1 MRSRDKHLQELV
13 TRLLFLPDNPVAAD
27 ATLVL
32 GMSLWQSPLKA
43 AVRLFRG
50 GSAGTLVFSG
60 GYNDRIG
67 RTEAEVMA
75 EAAIAQGVPPD
86 LILSENRARHTGEN
100 VQFGWDLIR
109 RTISG
114 ALSVNI
120 VAIAYHMPRAL
131 MTARAVMGPEV
142 TLGTLGYDSVHFDA
156 DTWHLSERGRRDVLN
171 EAAKLALYF
180 PDAIPAA
187 LQGRLHDC

>member
-86 LILSENRARHTGEN
+86 LILSGINRGANLAEDVTY
-100 VQFGWDLIR
+100 
-109 RTISG
+109 SG
-114 ALSVNI
+114 TVSA
-120 VAIAYHMPRAL
+120 AI
-131 MTARAVMGPEV
+131 
-142 TLGTLGYDSVHFDA
+142 GTLAPSA
-156 DTWHLSERGRRDVLN
+156 S
-171 EAAKLALYF
+171 AA
-180 PDAIPAA
+180 
-187 LQGRLHDC
+187 